1 VKYNNIFGLTFSVCL
16 FIYRYILNIYQKK
29 YMERDGVLCKGFAFN
44 AKYKGSLS
52 ESKDFCSQAGIMTKL
67 KECLFQ

>member
-1 VKYNNIFGLTFSVCL
+1 VTNNIFGLAL

-52 ESKDFCSQAGIMTKL
+52 ERKDFCSQAGMTEL
-67 KECLFQ
+67 KNVFSSGNEL